1 MIDIDDF
8 KKYNDR
14 FGHVAGDIVLKTV
27 AQILTE
33 VFKEPGTLICRY
45 GGEEFVIILP
55 DCPRKEAVKLA
66 EQVRDK
72 IETFS
77 IILRREKTRVTV
89 SVGVAALPE
98 DAKKNL
104 VAARLKFSEVLAE
117 NLRMIEAAR
126 KTGRRLVEKII
137 SAARDSVSQ
146 KTGYTAAGK
155 ISTTADPHKAPV
167 SIRLNDTF

>member
-1 MIDIDDF
+1 MTIMEQNSGTEKRLMEDIADIENF
-8 KKYNDR
+8 MQQFARLLQAETKALRAAK
-14 FGHVAGDIVLKTV
+14 FEEAGRMQTQKQEMARQYQKRI
-27 AQILTE
+27 Q
-33 VFKEPGTLICRY
+33 
-45 GGEEFVIILP
+45 
-55 DCPRKEAVKLA
+55 KLA
-66 EQVRDK
+66 ERKDDM
-72 IETFS
+72 
-77 IILRREKTRVTV
+77 
-89 SVGVAALPE
+89 AALPE

-167 SIRLNDTF
+167 SIRLNDIF